1 MTATCPFT
9 IVPSTAIPK
18 TMPTFRAELATAA
31 ATPAWSR
38 GMLETATV
46 LTGAFSTA

>member
-1 MTATCPFT
+1 MPNT
-9 IVPSTAIPK
+9 I
-18 TMPTFRAELATAA
+18 PTLRAELATAA

-46 LTGAFSTA
+46 LTGAFRTA